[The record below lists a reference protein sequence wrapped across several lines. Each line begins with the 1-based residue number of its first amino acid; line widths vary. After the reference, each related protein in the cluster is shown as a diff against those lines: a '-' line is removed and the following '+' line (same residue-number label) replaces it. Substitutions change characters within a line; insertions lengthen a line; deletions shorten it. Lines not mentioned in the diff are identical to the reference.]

1 MNHRNEAERLIAHAD
16 MQINSDYYRGDCTVI
31 VALNALT
38 HAVLALGSQAPETE
52 AADPYSDI
60 LALHADL
67 STLEGRIKD
76 LSDKVRLLQRHGQE
90 NRDGHKDLNDTC
102 ANRWQEAFDAID
114 SLREDH
120 NRMVVYIETISD
132 RMCERLD
139 QAEHALAQTRAE

>member
-1 MNHRNEAERLIAHAD
+1 MDHRNEAERLIDHAN
-16 MQINSDYYRGDCTVI
+16 MLINSDYFRGDCTVI

-38 HAVLALGSQAPETE
+38 HAVLALSDRVPAAE
-52 AADPYSDI
+52 AAEPNSDI

-67 STLEGRIKD
+67 STLEGRIKG
-76 LSDKVRLLQRHGQE
+76 LSDKIRVLQRHDQK
-90 NRDGHKDLNDTC
+90 NQDGHNDLNDSC

-120 NRMVVYIETISD
+120 NKMVVCIETISD

-139 QAEHALAQTRAE
+139 QAEHALAQIRAE